1 MDEENKDLVF
11 QLTQARI
18 DLEAAWKVI
27 ETARSVINA
36 ETDRLDQAI
45 TELRAAIAL
54 YDVLRTKAAEE

>member
-1 MDEENKDLVF
+1 MDEESKDLVF
-11 QLTQARI
+11 QLAQSRI
-18 DLEAAWKVI
+18 DLEAAQKVI
-27 ETARSVINA
+27 AAARSVVNA